1 GQENQPQEG
10 GEDESEQPQNAEQG
24 DQQDSSKR
32 EEVAGYGESSGT
44 ATQAANKAEGERA
57 GKGSSDKGVPY
68 PEWDYRESSYKR
80 NWSWVQE
87 KRLTESNMAETSRLM
102 NQYSQALK
110 RLKKAIQSQ
119 KPTRMAPKLR
129 QFDGDDMDLNAVVS
143 YFAEKVAGRSPKADI
158 YKRREMRQREI
169 AVTLLADMSTS

>member
-1 GQENQPQEG
+1 QQTQAGAEQQSEQQEQ
-10 GEDESEQPQNAEQG
+10 GEEESETPQNAEAG
-24 DQQDSSKR
+24 NQQDSSKR
-32 EEVAGYGESSGT
+32 EEFAGYGESSGS
-44 ATQAANKAEGERA
+44 ATQSASKADSER
-57 GKGSSDKGVPY
+57 GNRGGSDKGVPY
-68 PEWDYRESSYKR
+68 PEWDYRESRYKR

-102 NQYSQALK
+102 NQYSNALK

-143 YFAEKVAGRSPKADI
+143 YF
-158 YKRREMRQREI
+158 
-169 AVTLLADMSTS
+169 